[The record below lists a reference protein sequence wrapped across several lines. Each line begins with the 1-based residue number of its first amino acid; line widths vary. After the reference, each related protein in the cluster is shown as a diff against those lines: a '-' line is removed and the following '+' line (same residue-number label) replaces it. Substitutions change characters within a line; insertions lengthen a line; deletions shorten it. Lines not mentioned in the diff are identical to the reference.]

1 MKSLEGH
8 FLIASPGL
16 LDPNFAQTIVLM
28 IQHNEQGALGLIVNR
43 PSSKTLAELWQEVG
57 DEPCSSDR
65 SVYLGGPVPGPLMAL
80 HGAADLA
87 ELDVCEGVY
96 FSARKELLDQLV
108 QRDDVPLKVFV
119 GHAGWAP
126 GQLEKEL
133 EVGGWITAP
142 AGTSEVFS
150 PAGSTWQ
157 HLLERHGPQP
167 KPGCVAEMLDI
178 RRVPPDPSVN

>member
-1 MKSLEGH
+1 MNSLEGR
-8 FLIASPGL
+8 FLIASPDL
-16 LDPNFAQTIVLM
+16 LDPNFARTVVLM
-28 IQHNEQGALGLIVNR
+28 VQHNEQGALGLIVNR
-43 PSSKTLAELWQEVG
+43 PSSKSLAELWREVG
-57 DEPCSSDR
+57 EKPCR
-65 SVYLGGPVPGPLMAL
+65 SEQPVYLGGPVPGPLMAI
-80 HGAADLA
+80 HGAADLG

-133 EVGGWITAP
+133 ELGGWLTVP
-142 AGTSEVFS
+142 AKSAEAFS
-150 PAGSTWQ
+150 PVGSTWQ
-157 HLLERHGPQP
+157 HLLAMHGPTP
-167 KPGCVAEMLDI
+167 KSAGVAELLNI